1 MNGCIPETAET
12 NRDRRQGCNEDGDEE
27 EAVNLSGYRLLT
39 KSLVPYP
46 IPPTRSVI
54 SVSAVPP
61 LIWGNDCKQT
71 SAHLSPPSVRFDGG
85 AAESAAVENVS
96 QILVIVAAV
105 LMVIGFVIHWN
116 HSFAVSG
123 KISE

>member
-12 NRDRRQGCNEDGDEE
+12 SRDRRQGSNEDGDEE
-27 EAVNLSGYRLLT
+27 EAVDLSGYRLLT

-61 LIWGNDCKQT
+61 LIWEVIANK
-71 SAHLSPPSVRFDGG
+71 PPLTFLLRPFALMAGGGGVRCCRKCVPNPGHCRRCPDGDRLRDSL
-85 AAESAAVENVS
+85 ESFICGVRKD
-96 QILVIVAAV
+96 Q
-105 LMVIGFVIHWN
+105 
-116 HSFAVSG
+116 
-123 KISE
+123 